1 MVLAQILI
9 TPAATKTT
17 TGAQTYNGGYF
28 TIPVS
33 GKCSIR
39 ILNVSYYDT
48 TNTFKILQLQSDL
61 LIFPY
66 SPSRY
71 LTFLDG
77 TTTAPVGYNTF
88 DVSYREYHLQNVVLN
103 GLIQLTLIDHAT
115 GVEPA
120 GFGGAVL
127 SLEIETINEQFT
139 SKTENAYASSKG
151 F

>member
-17 TGAQTYNGGYF
+17 TGGQTYNGGYF

-39 ILNVSYYDT
+39 VLSISYYDN
-48 TNTFKILQLQSDL
+48 TNTFKILQLQSDVL
-61 LIFPY
+61 VFPY

-71 LTFLDG
+71 LTILDG
-77 TTTAPVGYNTF
+77 TNLNPANQTTF

-103 GLIQLTLIDHAT
+103 GLMQFYLVDRTT
-115 GVEPA
+115 GVEPD

-127 SLEIETINEQFT
+127 SLEIELINEEFT
-139 SKTENAYASSKG
+139 NVVSNAHVSSKG